1 MQRESNCRLI
11 SAGLGTLIRGLCFL
25 ACDAISLSRTCLHST
40 TQLSQIY
47 TPGPAIS
54 FLTSA
59 CDLPQ
64 KLHSVIFVGRA
75 IEFIPFYRLNSLPFL
90 RTQGSPC
97 AIAPLHPPAH
107 KLWPLPAT

>member
-54 FLTSA
+54 FFTSA

-75 IEFIPFYRLNSLPFL
+75 KLIPFCLPNLSLVRQVRESL
-90 RTQGSPC
+90 CGTGR
-97 AIAPLHPPAH
+97 LHPPAR
-107 KLWPLPAT
+107 KPSLRPAT